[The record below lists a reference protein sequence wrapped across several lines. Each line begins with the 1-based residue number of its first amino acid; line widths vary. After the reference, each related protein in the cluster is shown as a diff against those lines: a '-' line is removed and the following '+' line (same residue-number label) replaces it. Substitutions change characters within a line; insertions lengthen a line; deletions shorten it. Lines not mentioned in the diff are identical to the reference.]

1 MSSIHVDIVSAEGS
15 IYSGEATM
23 VFAPAE
29 MGEVGIAPRHAPL
42 ITRLKPGTVR
52 VRTATGDLPFFV
64 GGGILEVQPR
74 LVTVMAD
81 TALRAIAEARMAVA
95 RVDADEAA
103 ALAAKTSAEARLA
116 GATSQIDVA
125 KVQAELVEAAARLK
139 FVQDLKKTGH

>member
-81 TALRAIAEARMAVA
+81 TALRAK
-95 RVDADEAA
+95 DADEAA

>member
-1 MSSIHVDIVSAEGS
+1 MSTLHVDIVAAEGH
-15 IYSGEATM
+15 IYSGDATM
-23 VFAPAE
+23 LFAPAT

-42 ITRLKPGTVR
+42 LTTLKPGTVR
-52 VRTATGDLPFFV
+52 VQLADGTERPFFV

-81 TALRAIAEARMAVA
+81 TALRAR
-95 RVDADEAA
+95 DADEAA

>member
-81 TALRAIAEARMAVA
+81 TALRAR
-95 RVDADEAA
+95 DADEAA